1 MDPRAG
7 VDVDLK
13 TLALRAAA
21 RAEQEIRAYPRV
33 HSAFYTALT
42 RNKVVRDLVGRA
54 KAGVRGGGAPAH
66 ASSAEEPA
74 LLRGRREA
82 AIAARLGLR

>member
-1 MDPRAG
+1 MDLRS
-7 VDVDLK
+7 
-13 TLALRAAA
+13 LAVRAAA

-42 RNKVVRDLVGRA
+42 RNKTVRDLVGRA

-66 ASSAEEPA
+66 APSVAEPA
-74 LLRGRREA
+74 LLRARREA
-82 AIAARLGLR
+82 AVAARLGLR